1 MPSVRAAR
9 CWGDGDPLMAV
20 YHDTEWGVPLFDDR
34 KLFEFLVLEGMQ
46 AGLSWRTVLNKREHF
61 RRAFDGFDPKRV
73 AAYRA
78 PKIRQLLGNAG
89 IIRNRQKIDAAVTNA
104 REFLQVQK
112 EFGSFHRFMWEL
124 VDGKPIV
131 NAWRTIRELP
141 ATSPE
146 SDGMSRALRERG
158 FRFVGST
165 ICYAHMQATG
175 MVNDHLVHCF
185 RYRQCCVPST
195 ERRRHARV
203 AA

>member
-1 MPSVRAAR
+1 MSAVRVTR
-9 CWGDGDPLMAV
+9 CWGDGDPLMTA

-46 AGLSWRTVLNKREHF
+46 AGLSWRTVLHKREHF
-61 RRAFDGFDPKRV
+61 RRAFDRFDPKRV

-104 REFLQVQK
+104 REFLRVQK
-112 EFGSFHRFMWEL
+112 EFGSFHRFMWGL
-124 VDGKPIV
+124 VGGTPIV

-141 ATSPE
+141 ATSRE
-146 SDGMSRALRERG
+146 SDAMSLALRERG
-158 FRFVGST
+158 FRFVGPT

-175 MVNDHLVHCF
+175 MVNDHLVQCF
-185 RYRQCCVPST
+185 RYRQVQS
-195 ERRRHARV
+195 R
-203 AA
+203 

>member
-1 MPSVRAAR
+1 MSAARVAR
-9 CWGDGDPLMAV
+9 CWGDGDPLMTA

-34 KLFEFLVLEGMQ
+34 KLYEFLVLEGMQ
-46 AGLSWRTVLNKREHF
+46 AGLSWRTVLHKREHF

-73 AAYRA
+73 ANYRA
-78 PKIRQLLGNAG
+78 QKIRQLLGNAG

-104 REFLQVQK
+104 REFLRVQK

-124 VDGKPIV
+124 VDGTPIV

-141 ATSPE
+141 AMSPE
-146 SDGMSRALRERG
+146 SDAMSRALRERG

-175 MVNDHLVHCF
+175 MVNDHLVQCF
-185 RYRQCCVPST
+185 RYRQVQS
-195 ERRRHARV
+195 R
-203 AA
+203 